1 MTRRTKTYLVDSV
14 IGTLLADNTTGDIS
28 PEDLRTGF
36 IDTIDSV
43 VFMEMGSAPSSSSEA
58 CTTGEI
64 RVATTDGITFLYV
77 CVATNTWQRSELAS
91 F

>member
-1 MTRRTKTYLVDSV
+1 MTRKTKTDLVDTI
-14 IGTLLADNTTGDIS
+14 IGGLLADNSTGDIS

-43 VFMEMGSAPSSSSEA
+43 VFMEIGSAPSSSSEA
-58 CTTGEI
+58 CTVGEVRI
-64 RVATTDGITFLYV
+64 ATTDGINFLYV
-77 CVATNTWQRSELAS
+77 CVATDTWQRSELAS